1 MVLYVPFGAL
11 GGFIT
16 VALTFLATRHG
27 LSITEGSFL
36 GGAQMVSQWLKWIWA
51 PAVDVSLSPKRWYVI
66 STALSALGVFAM
78 AVVPLGP
85 DTLPLML
92 GIVGVA
98 SLVNSIVGM
107 AIESMLAQTTRPGE
121 EGRVSAWFQAGNL
134 GGSGLGGGL
143 GLYLLT
149 NLSAPWMAGLIMGGL
164 FLSCCAALLLV
175 PDVKAH
181 AAEGGVLGA
190 VRSVVDDLREVA
202 KARGGLLAALLC
214 FLPIGT
220 GAGQGV
226 LTQAAVAGVWGVTDN
241 QVALVQGLFAGV
253 VTAVG
258 CFAGGWV
265 CDRLQPRTAYASIGL
280 ALAAVGTLIGFCAPG
295 SPLNGGATAVAEG
308 VLGGLSPVVD
318 AVNGWLSE
326 AGRVLGRWAP
336 WGADPLTLPAP
347 NQALYVVGNLTYAFV
362 VGLSYAAFT
371 AVVLQAI
378 GRGSAATKYSL
389 YASLSNFPI
398 WWLGL
403 LLGRAADTYGAAGML
418 YVEAALGALGV
429 ALFAAVVR
437 TWKAKEP
444 ASP

>member
-1 MVLYVPFGAL
+1 MSTERTATLLPAPHPAVYMVLYVPFGAL
-11 GGFIT
+11 GGFVT

-27 LSITEGSFL
+27 MSITEGSFL

-66 STALSALGVFAM
+66 STVLSAVGVFAM
-78 AVVPLGP
+78 AVVPLGTE
-85 DTLPLML
+85 TLPLL
-92 GIVGVA
+92 LVIVGVA
-98 SLVNSIVGM
+98 SLVNSVVGM
-107 AIESMLAQTTRPGE
+107 AIESMLAQTTRPGQ

-143 GLYLLT
+143 GLFLLQS
-149 NLSAPWMAGLIMGGL
+149 LAEPWMAGAIMGAL
-164 FLSCCAALLLV
+164 FLACASCLV
-175 PDVKAH
+175 FVPNVVAH
-181 AAEGGVLGA
+181 RSAGGAMGA
-190 VRSVVDDLREVA
+190 VRSVIADIKELA

-226 LTQAAVAGVWGVTDN
+226 LTQAAVAEVWGASDTE
-241 QVALVQGLFAGV
+241 VALVQGLFAGL

-265 CDRLQPRTAYASIGL
+265 CDRLQPRTAYAAIGL
-280 ALAAVGTLIGFCAPG
+280 LLAGVGAAMGLCAPG
-295 SPLNGGATAVAEG
+295 SPLNPSGVA
-308 VLGGLSPVVD
+308 PV
-318 AVNGWLSE
+318 
-326 AGRVLGRWAP
+326 
-336 WGADPLTLPAP
+336 T
-347 NQALYVVGNLTYAFV
+347 LYVVGNLTYAFV
-362 VGLSYAAFT
+362 VGLAYAAFT

-403 LLGRAADTYGAAGML
+403 LLGRAADEYGAASML
-418 YVEAALGALGV
+418 YVEAGIAVLGV
-429 ALFAAVVR
+429 LLFVAVG
-437 TWKAKEP
+437 KAWRNRDEP
-444 ASP
+444 SSAVPV

>member
-1 MVLYVPFGAL
+1 MSTDRATGPLSATLLPAPHPAVYMILYVPFGAL

-27 LSITEGSFL
+27 MSITEGSFL

-51 PAVDVSLSPKRWYVI
+51 PAVDVSLSPKRWYLI
-66 STALSALGVFAM
+66 STALSAIGVFAM

-85 DTLPLML
+85 DTLPLL
-92 GIVGVA
+92 LVIVGVA

-107 AIESMLAQTTRPGE
+107 AIESMLAQTTQPGQ

-143 GLYLLT
+143 GLFLLQA
-149 NLSAPWMAGLIMGGL
+149 LAAPWMAGAIMGAL
-164 FLSCCAALLLV
+164 FLACSLCLIFV
-175 PDVKAH
+175 PNVVAHKAD
-181 AAEGGVLGA
+181 GGAFGA
-190 VRSVVDDLREVA
+190 VRSVFADIKELAR
-202 KARGGLLAALLC
+202 ARGGLLAALLC

-226 LTQAAVAGVWGVTDN
+226 LTQASVAAVWGASDTE
-241 QVALVQGLFAGV
+241 VALVQGLFAGV
-253 VTAVG
+253 ITAIG

-280 ALAAVGTLIGFCAPG
+280 ALAGVGALMGLMAPG
-295 SPLNGGATAVAEG
+295 SPLNPSG
-308 VLGGLSPVVD
+308 VTPV
-318 AVNGWLSE
+318 
-326 AGRVLGRWAP
+326 
-336 WGADPLTLPAP
+336 T
-347 NQALYVVGNLTYAFV
+347 LYVVGNLTYAFV
-362 VGLSYAAFT
+362 VGLAYAAFT

-403 LLGRAADTYGAAGML
+403 LLGRTADKYGAAQML
-418 YVEAALGALGV
+418 YLEAGLGV
-429 ALFAAVVR
+429 VGVLLFASVGKA
-437 TWKAKEP
+437 WKDRSAP
-444 ASP
+444 PTGLAA